1 MSSYPQIAI
10 HITVVALVLALTS
23 CDFLS
28 ADGNSPYVEPE
39 FSVTN
44 DVTNRLT
51 LYDDTGSSESKAK
64 PSRGIESELSVAATV
79 RPPVVNTEATR
90 ASHLDYDGEYIHV
103 GYKTYGEKYG
113 GGVDIFSA
121 DGDLEVSN
129 RSFQGNDFDVQE
141 VVYDNGEN
149 AIYIAGAVKGKI
161 TGDFKAQLLKLDG
174 ESAEVMESISTEG
187 NLVKSIDRTDNYIYA
202 VSDQNHM
209 YRFAKDLDAWELL
222 PESASENVNNYRS
235 IWTGI
240 PNEIF
245 TLDQLGTVRRVN
257 HNYNGFRITQNLIG
271 NNGQSEDPRF
281 QEGTIA
287 RLSSFTHTN
296 GRNYVLAALNEFGFT
311 VLDTEGAVKW
321 NSKMDSES
329 IEVQNRHYTSVTTF
343 EPSGPSGKNNTYVYA
358 GGSDETGNYIDIF
371 EVPNGFNGRGLT
383 LVNSHNLDEFSEIN
397 SSGQVNHIV
406 ATQSRL
412 YVAKGS
418 DGLVIFDLE

>member
-1 MSSYPQIAI
+1 MFFYPK
-10 HITVVALVLALTS
+10 ITISTTLVALILALTS

-51 LYDDTGSSESKAK
+51 IHDTASSESKAK

-79 RPPVVNTEATR
+79 SPPVINTEVTR

-103 GYKTYGEKYG
+103 GYKTYGVKYG

-129 RSFQGNDFDVQE
+129 RSFQGDDFDVQE
-141 VVYDNGEN
+141 IVYDNEEN

-161 TGDFKAQLLKLDG
+161 AGDFKAQLLKLDA
-174 ESAEVMESISTEG
+174 ESAEVLESISTEG
-187 NLVKSIDRTDNYIYA
+187 NLVKSIGRTDNYIYA

-209 YRFAKDLDAWELL
+209 YRFDKSLSTSDLLDHNE
-222 PESASENVNNYRS
+222 EVNYRS
-235 IWTGI
+235 ILTEISG
-240 PNEIF
+240 EIF
-245 TLDQLGTVRRVN
+245 TLDQQGTVRRVN
-257 HNYNGFRITQNLIG
+257 HNYNGYRITRNLIG
-271 NNGQSEDPRF
+271 NNGQSDGPRF
-281 QEGTIA
+281 QDGTIA
-287 RLSSFTHTN
+287 RLSSFIHTN
-296 GRNYVLAALNEFGFT
+296 NDPYVLVALNEFGFS
-311 VLDTEGAVKW
+311 VMDAEGGVKW
-321 NSKMDSES
+321 NSRTDSKS
-329 IEVQNRHYTSVTTF
+329 TDVQNRHYTSVTTF
-343 EPSGPSGKNNTYVYA
+343 EPSGPSGKNKTYVYA

-397 SSGQVNHIV
+397 SSGQINHIV
-406 ATQSRL
+406 ATERRL
-412 YVAKGS
+412 YVAKGT

>member
-1 MSSYPQIAI
+1 MAFYPK
-10 HITVVALVLALTS
+10 ITIYITLAVLIFTLSS

-51 LYDDTGSSESKAK
+51 LYDDIESSESKAK
-64 PSRGIESELSVAATV
+64 PSSGIESELSVAATV
-79 RPPVVNTEATR
+79 SPPTVNTEATR

-103 GYKTYGEKYG
+103 GYKTFGEKYG

-121 DGDLEVSN
+121 DGVLEDSN
-129 RSFQGNDFDVQE
+129 RSFQGDDFDVQE
-141 VVYDNGEN
+141 VVYDSEEN

-161 TGDFKAQLLKLDG
+161 AGDFKAQLLKLDA
-174 ESAEVMESISTEG
+174 ESAGLLESISTEG

-209 YRFAKDLDAWELL
+209 YRFGKSLDTSDLLEHN
-222 PESASENVNNYRS
+222 EEVNYRS
-235 IWTGI
+235 ILTEI
-240 PNEIF
+240 PGEVF
-245 TLDQLGTVRRVN
+245 TLDQQGTVRRVN
-257 HNYNGFRITQNLIG
+257 HNYNGYRITVDLIG
-271 NNGQSEDPRF
+271 NSGQNEGPRL

-287 RLSSFTHTN
+287 RLSSFIHTN
-296 GRNYVLAALNEFGFT
+296 GRAHVLAALNEFGFS
-311 VLDTEGAVKW
+311 VLDAEGAVKW
-321 NSKMDSES
+321 NSRTDSES

-343 EPSGPSGKNNTYVYA
+343 EPSGSPGKNTTYVYA

-371 EVPNGFNGRGLT
+371 EVPNGFNGKGLT

-406 ATQSRL
+406 ATQKRL
-412 YVAKGS
+412 YVAKGT
-418 DGLVIFDLE
+418 DGLIIFDLE